1 MKRFQALFIYY
12 LRERCECTW
21 RALAAHYY
29 NRYNEAGELLNI
41 KDRVEFEM
49 CTFGGNQIDGMYLC
63 REASDVLGIEI
74 D

>member
-1 MKRFQALFIYY
+1 MKRFQALFVYY

-29 NRYNEAGELLNI
+29 NRYNADNEFLKFEE
-41 KDRVEFEM
+41 RVEFDM
-49 CTFGGNQIDGMYLC
+49 CTYGGNQIDGMMLC
-63 REASDVLGIEI
+63 REASDILGFEV